1 MVEQKPLKLVVGS
14 PNTIAEMNSSTGDT
28 LQEALLPSS
37 VARLTANQTLTNK
50 NLTNPAINL
59 IESKT
64 AANATIV
71 AFASTPSSAVG
82 SACDHVK
89 IINAASGG
97 GALLQAD
104 NSGASNVDL
113 SLAGKGS
120 GIVKVGGSAVVTAAS
135 TTIMTN
141 KTLNSPVINTPSISS
156 TGFTNANH
164 GHTDA
169 DSGGRLSGAAISSSV
184 RGVALHSSSAP
195 AAMPTASSFKTAS
208 SGGLINNYTGI
219 VSALSHFSSGET
231 TGAFG
236 GQPYMTTRSRLSY
249 LNHITTNLSTASTG
263 YISFGPQ
270 WRISGP
276 SSANDQELAG
286 HYTNWRGPA
295 AVSGGP
301 YETQYY
307 ACTTVGSAAV
317 LNGTTGIGKMFEVCL
332 AGRLISTGTATVWN
346 LGMVMATTGAPSGS
360 ITLSTGS
367 LAAGTYT
374 VSVSFWV
381 SISTSGA
388 FLGVIKDA
396 QFINSSGVAQAL
408 TGTVFGSTSGLS
420 PDATARY
427 LGIQIGN
434 NTAMA
439 TGTPSF
445 NGILAGWEH
454 N

>member
-37 VARLTANQTLTNK
+37 VTRLTANQTLTNK

-71 AFASTPSSAVG
+71 AFASTPVTAVG
-82 SACDHVK
+82 SAFDHVK

-104 NSGASNVDL
+104 NSGASDVDL
-113 SLAGKGS
+113 NLAGKGL
-120 GIVKVGGSAVVTAAS
+120 GIVKAGGSAVVTAVS
-135 TTIMTN
+135 TTTMTN
-141 KTLNSPVINTPSISS
+141 KTLNSPVIVTPSISS
-156 TGFTNANH
+156 TGFANANH

-169 DSGGRLSGAAISSSV
+169 DSGGRLSGAAINSSV
-184 RGVALHSSSAP
+184 RGVALRSSSAS
-195 AAMPTASSFKTAS
+195 AIMPTASSYKTAS
-208 SGGLINNYTGI
+208 GGAATNNYTGI
-219 VSALSHFSSGET
+219 VPALSDFSSGET

-263 YISFGPQ
+263 YINFGPQ

-307 ACTTVGSAAV
+307 ACTTIGSAGV
-317 LNGTTGIGKMFEVCL
+317 LNATGIGKTFEVCL
-332 AGRLISTGTATVWN
+332 AGRLLSTGTATVWN
-346 LGMVMATTGAPSGS
+346 LGMVMATTGAPSGTPS
-360 ITLSTGS
+360 LSTGS
-367 LAAGTYT
+367 VAAGTYF
-374 VSVSFWV
+374 VSVSFLV
-381 SISTSGA
+381 SITVGGT
-388 FLGVIKDA
+388 FMGVIKDA
-396 QFINSSGVAQAL
+396 QFINMTTGAAQAL
-408 TGTVFGSTSGLS
+408 TGTYFAQTSGLN

-427 LGIQIGN
+427 VGIQIGN